1 MYQERAWKGESS
13 EDSIKKMVLAG
24 ERPKMKDLDFMPKEI
39 ADLIVKGWSQNPDD
53 RYSFDWAKPQLNDL
67 LGRQNKK

>member
-24 ERPKMKDLDFMPKEI
+24 ERPIMKDLDFMPKEI
-39 ADLIVKGWSQNPDD
+39 GDLIVKGWSQNPDD
-53 RYSFDWAKPQLNDL
+53 RYTFEYAKTLLNEIV
-67 LGRQNKK
+67 QK